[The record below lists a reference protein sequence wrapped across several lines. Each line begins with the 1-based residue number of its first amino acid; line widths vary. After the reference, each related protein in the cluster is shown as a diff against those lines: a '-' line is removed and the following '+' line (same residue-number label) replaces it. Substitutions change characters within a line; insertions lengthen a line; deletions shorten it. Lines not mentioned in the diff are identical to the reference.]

1 MSFHFQLVEQLESSE
16 GPPPADQNKI
26 ESLPT
31 LTITQEHIDTGTYYI
46 HVHNYNYTLKY
57 TYILHSNIPYI
68 VT

>member
-31 LTITQEHIDTGTYYI
+31 LTITQEHIDTGTY
-46 HVHNYNYTLKY
+46 
-57 TYILHSNIPYI
+57 ILH
-68 VT
+68 TCT